1 MGGLLTGQLAHVFLV
16 AILDAALISWIALR
30 WYRRSVRRLMR
41 ERGAPAGGTAAV
53 ESAPEQPLPSAPAAS
68 PTTLTIALYESP
80 DAAQSRRSLHAGVGW
95 RRLTVAYGIGAALH
109 SAVITAFF
117 LRFDSSFPVAAWFA
131 QWWVF
136 AWPIVPT
143 LAVVLVLN
151 RYEVVRLAIGYV
163 VIGGIAI
170 ATVTLAGQAVRGS
183 FNDAPLT
190 NVYWFVVSLAY
201 GAWFPLALLLITG
214 WRRIRAVTPLAL
226 SSTLIFGFALML
238 FREALTEALN
248 LEAIRSVLLGVAAF
262 TSVNVMYYG
271 LFMVLVLPVGWIAWR
286 LLQYLAAR
294 FDRKRFS
301 DVQLVVDCWWLIVT
315 ADELVTHFST
325 PYGLGGIMVGVAAFA
340 AYRIGVALALAWL
353 PGPHRDQPKKRLLL
367 LRVFGYQARTETLFD
382 RVAQQ
387 WRFHGPVQLIA
398 GVDLAMRVVDP
409 GDMLAFVGGRLDE
422 RYVAIAGEAGRHVS
436 KLDMQ
441 RDPDGRFRVN
451 EVYCRDDTWR
461 PTLQALLDST
471 DTVLM
476 DLRSFSSV
484 NAGCVFELEQLVS
497 QLPPEK
503 IVFVYDQ
510 TTDLRLLGTCLSD
523 GWQRGGHD
531 TTPAGGPISC
541 VRVERNSW
549 PELQLLMRRLLG
561 LEQPGRVLAAA
572 DLASA

>member
-16 AILDAALISWIALR
+16 AILDAVLISWIALR

-53 ESAPEQPLPSAPAAS
+53 ESAPEQPPPSAPAAS
-68 PTTLTIALYESP
+68 PAPLTVALFQTP

-226 SSTLIFGFALML
+226 SSTLVFGFALML
-238 FREALTEALN
+238 FREALTEAFN
-248 LEAIRSVLLGVAAF
+248 LEGIRSVLLGVAAF
-262 TSVNVMYYG
+262 TSVNVMCYG

-294 FDRKRFS
+294 FERKRFS

-325 PYGLGGIMVGVAAFA
+325 TVRAWRNRGGRRRVRCLSDRRGAGPGVAAGSAPRPAEEA
-340 AYRIGVALALAWL
+340 APASARVRI
-353 PGPHRDQPKKRLLL
+353 PGPHRDA
-367 LRVFGYQARTETLFD
+367 LRSRGAAVALPRTGAAHRRRRSRDARRSTLATCWRSSADDSTNDTWPLQARRAVT
-382 RVAQQ
+382 
-387 WRFHGPVQLIA
+387 
-398 GVDLAMRVVDP
+398 
-409 GDMLAFVGGRLDE
+409 
-422 RYVAIAGEAGRHVS
+422 
-436 KLDMQ
+436 
-441 RDPDGRFRVN
+441 
-451 EVYCRDDTWR
+451 
-461 PTLQALLDST
+461 
-471 DTVLM
+471 
-476 DLRSFSSV
+476 
-484 NAGCVFELEQLVS
+484 
-497 QLPPEK
+497 
-503 IVFVYDQ
+503 
-510 TTDLRLLGTCLSD
+510 
-523 GWQRGGHD
+523 
-531 TTPAGGPISC
+531 
-541 VRVERNSW
+541 
-549 PELQLLMRRLLG
+549 
-561 LEQPGRVLAAA
+561 
-572 DLASA
+572 